1 MRVDDERQEPAYPA
15 GGAPGSVDEDS
26 GRSPETAAHPGWA
39 PPEHYTPT
47 GERRGE
53 PPGPVETGGHYD
65 PGPGEQPG
73 TGAEEAAAEDVDG
86 GEFPPDDYL
95 EQRGESGTDG
105 TTYGH
110 PAAEA
115 TGDAPAGGAPVGEG
129 SARRPAGGGAHAPPG
144 AAAGGPRRGGPDV
157 SRGSRGGAPRQRG
170 ELDRWQGAELDDTEE
185 LRVTVRRYRD
195 LLDRLLA
202 L

>member
-1 MRVDDERQEPAYPA
+1 MRVGGERQEPASPA
-15 GGAPGSVDEDS
+15 GGAPGSVDDDN

-73 TGAEEAAAEDVDG
+73 TGAEEAAVEDVDG

-95 EQRGESGTDG
+95 QQPGGSGNDRGPDRQ
-105 TTYGH
+105 
-110 PAAEA
+110 PAAE
-115 TGDAPAGGAPVGEG
+115 GPGGGPGGQASGG
-129 SARRPAGGGAHAPPG
+129 RPAG
-144 AAAGGPRRGGPDV
+144 R
-157 SRGSRGGAPRQRG
+157 
-170 ELDRWQGAELDDTEE
+170 
-185 LRVTVRRYRD
+185 
-195 LLDRLLA
+195 
-202 L
+202 